1 MTPFETLNRKSEK
14 RPSTKFLGFLPA
26 KLSKMREGEHAVAAL
41 QVLPAI
47 RAQGRF
53 TTFPNYQC
61 PMPMRCWLGVR

>member
-1 MTPFETLNRKSEK
+1 M
-14 RPSTKFLGFLPA
+14 
-26 KLSKMREGEHAVAAL
+26 AAL